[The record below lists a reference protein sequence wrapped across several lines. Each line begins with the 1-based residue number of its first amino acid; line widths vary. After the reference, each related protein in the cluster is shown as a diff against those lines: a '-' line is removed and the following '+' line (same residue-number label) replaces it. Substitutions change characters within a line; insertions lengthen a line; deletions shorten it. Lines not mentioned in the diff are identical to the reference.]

1 MHSTRTFTVLRSTS
15 VSRRL
20 GVLLVMAAAAAP
32 SWGANADVTINV
44 TAVPTAVTLS
54 RPPDLQN
61 FGAIQA
67 VITVDQN
74 NVINDLV
81 FTSRA
86 KVVTAEGTPPVTSPA
101 VFKESIPLGACT
113 QNTAGDAV
121 TCSVARARGVVDLPF
136 VLIYE
141 APAAGL
147 RLQYDWEFTYSQPG
161 SAGSNSS
168 SLKASSGQALATL
181 TEVNSAEQQKFFK
194 GFAPPSTEVTFFTGN
209 RSAKPTDPS
218 TTTLTIPAGL
228 GLTSAVTIQEDD
240 GVIGGLTNDT
250 LTTNTTSI
258 LVPFTGLYGTP
269 VSWVWQRDASTIRNK
284 TQNAANRMPIY
295 YTSTAGETWQVANYE
310 LKNCADT
317 AFYPTAPGPSAA
329 LPVCVDQRIFVKNNM
344 LGAPKP
350 GGGVYTADD
359 LSDILLV
366 LKALQNGIGR
376 W

>member
-1 MHSTRTFTVLRSTS
+1 MKFQSS
-15 VSRRL
+15 VAGFPAL
-20 GVLLVMAAAAAP
+20 VVAGALLSAALPAA
-32 SWGANADVTINV
+32 WGANADVTVTV

-54 RPPDLQN
+54 RLPDLQN
-61 FGAIQA
+61 FGAVQA
-67 VITVDQN
+67 LITVEQN
-74 NVINDLV
+74 NVINGLV

-101 VFKESIPLGACT
+101 VFKESIPAGACLP
-113 QNTAGDAV
+113 NTAGDTV
-121 TCSVARARGVVDLPF
+121 TCSVEQARGVVTLPF

-141 APAAGL
+141 SPAAGL
-147 RLQYDWEFTYSQPG
+147 RLQYDWQFSYSQPG

-168 SLKASSGQALATL
+168 LLKASSGQALATL
-181 TEVNSAEQQKFFK
+181 TEVGSAEQQKFFK
-194 GFAPPSTEVTFFTGN
+194 GFAPPSTGATFFTGN
-209 RSAKPTDPS
+209 RSAKATDRS
-218 TTTLTIPAGL
+218 TTTLTIPPGL
-228 GLTSAVTIQEDD
+228 GLTNAITIEEDD

-258 LVPFTGLYGTP
+258 LIPFTGLYGTP

-284 TQNAANRMPIY
+284 TQNAADRMPIY
-295 YTSTAGETWQVANYE
+295 YTSTTGETWQVENYE
-310 LKNCADT
+310 LKNCGDT
-317 AFYPTAPGPSAA
+317 AYYPTARGPSSA
-329 LPVCVDQRIFVKNNM
+329 LPVCVDERIFVKNNM